1 MVLLHINID
10 GEEDEEAVEES
21 SSSEDVDEAEEVE
34 ESAWGYGEYNGPA
47 TWSQWYPIAETGRR
61 QSPINI
67 DTSSEV
73 ADVYD
78 EYIL

>member
-21 SSSEDVDEAEEVE
+21 SSSEDVDEAGEC
-34 ESAWGYGEYNGPA
+34 AWGYGEYNGPP

-73 ADVYD
+73 ADV
-78 EYIL
+78 

>member
-1 MVLLHINID
+1 MHINID

-21 SSSEDVDEAEEVE
+21 SSSSTGGQEEDVDEAEEAE
-34 ESAWGYGEYNGPA
+34 ECAWGYGEYNGPA

-73 ADVYD
+73 ADV
-78 EYIL
+78 

>member
-1 MVLLHINID
+1 MHINID

-21 SSSEDVDEAEEVE
+21 SSSSTGGQEEDVDEAEEC
-34 ESAWGYGEYNGPA
+34 AWGYGEYNGPA

-73 ADVYD
+73 ADV
-78 EYIL
+78 